1 MALRIIDLDIDESL
15 SADTRVAEVG
25 WVFQPAIEIELMY
38 FSKTRLNKKQYAR
51 VKEFIQKMTEK
62 LEYEPGVL
70 PDYVNYATGDTKDNM
85 LTKPVLFVERQP
97 GESKDDYISRCV
109 EYHIKN
115 EGMKADQA
123 YAICISATEKFYKGE
138 KVSFDFDD
146 TLSTARGYGLALHE
160 KFLGAELYIISA
172 RRDKA
177 PMLKVADKLGIP
189 HDRVFATGSN
199 LNKIQK
205 IKELNINRHFDNNE
219 EVINSLGNRGVQF
232 SCPCLDG
239 MVEMGVEINGMI
251 EEFGL
256 MGFIDGEPV
265 FSTPDEAAMYGEE
278 EHGCSG
284 HHVHKDENGNEL
296 YMACATHPEDFAS
309 YNDYPKEASE
319 NACKVL
325 KWIDEYGR
333 DEVDGMTETGLT
345 RANQLCNRE
354 NISEETIGR
363 MAAFERH
370 RENSTIAPEYKGTP
384 WKDKGYVAWLGWG
397 GDAGV
402 EWASRK
408 LEQIKREDF
417 AEVGERGG
425 IKESDKAPKSDTP
438 NKDPKGE
445 GSAKGDASTTRGAEV
460 SQRVED
466 ILKEKS
472 DDFNERYKEKLGYGV
487 NVGMLKSV
495 YQRGVGAYNVSHSPE
510 VKSAEQWALARV
522 NAFLYLVKEG
532 RPENSKYTGDYDLL
546 PTDHPKREEMSY
558 GFGVDEY
565 TEEEIET
572 VKLLQFLAETDYE
585 QFEAV
590 VGSMRGATEQEIYRR
605 NHKNPTIY
613 FQYER
618 VLSGSPDRDFC
629 MSIENRYFRRLEI
642 DLLRDTNRE
651 FGHEQQPYSK
661 WLYKGGP
668 NCVHA
673 WRKFLFQGNIK
684 ADQGMADGTAGRA
697 PKELPNNGYYSPET
711 KRKSEV
717 AYIVSQQ
724 NMSKQVFK
732 ADNEQRMIYTP
743 LMLPNILIPRNDGDG
758 EIYFVRFKPEV
769 IEKIRNKF
777 MIEGRLRAS
786 NYEHSDQKFNDIVMV
801 ESWIV
806 KSPQDQAYSLGF
818 TQEQVPIGSW
828 MGGYKV
834 LETEEGDIIWN
845 DYIKSGKVKGASV
858 EGEFL
863 LRFSKED
870 MLLEEIFDILN
881 KVVD

>member
-25 WVFQPAIEIELMY
+25 WVFQPAIETELMY

-51 VKEFIQKMTEK
+51 VKEFIAKMTEK
-62 LEYEPGVL
+62 LEYEPGSL
-70 PDYVNYATGDTKDNM
+70 PDYVNYATGDTKNDM
-85 LTKPVLFVERQP
+85 LIKPVLFVERQP

-138 KVSFDFDD
+138 KVSFDYDD

-177 PMLKVADKLGIP
+177 PMLRVADKLGIP

-265 FSTPDEAAMYGEE
+265 FSTPDEAEMYGEK

-284 HHVHKDENGNEL
+284 SHVHTDENGNEL
-296 YMACATHPEDFAS
+296 YMACATHPEDFES
-309 YNDYPKEASE
+309 INDYPQYITDNALRAKKWVDENGYGDCMTPVGKARLNQLANREPISLETLKRMKAYADRHIKDLDAS
-319 NACKVL
+319 KSF
-325 KWIDEYGR
+325 D
-333 DEVDGMTETGLT
+333 DGCGMLAWYSWGLDETG
-345 RANQLCNRE
+345 RVQ
-354 NISEETIGR
+354 
-363 MAAFERH
+363 
-370 RENSTIAPEYKGTP
+370 K
-384 WKDKGYVAWLGWG
+384 WLEG
-397 GDAGV
+397 
-402 EWASRK
+402 E
-408 LEQIKREDF
+408 IKR
-417 AEVGERGG
+417 
-425 IKESDKAPKSDTP
+425 
-438 NKDPKGE
+438 
-445 GSAKGDASTTRGAEV
+445 
-460 SQRVED
+460 Q
-466 ILKEKS
+466 
-472 DDFNERYKEKLGYGV
+472 
-487 NVGMLKSV
+487 
-495 YQRGVGAYNVSHSPE
+495 
-510 VKSAEQWALARV
+510 
-522 NAFLYLVKEG
+522 
-532 RPENSKYTGDYDLL
+532 
-546 PTDHPKREEMSY
+546 EEMSF

-590 VGSMRGATEQEIYRR
+590 VGSMRGATEQEIYKR

-651 FGHEQQPYSK
+651 FGHKQQPYSK

-673 WRKFLFQGNIK
+673 WRKFLFQGNTK

-697 PKELPNNGYYSPET
+697 PKELPNNGYYSEET

-724 NMSKQVFK
+724 NMSKQLFK

-777 MIEGRLRAS
+777 MIEGRLRAT

-870 MLLEEIFDILN
+870 MLLEEIFDILS

>member
-1 MALRIIDLDIDESL
+1 MALRIIDLDIDEAL
-15 SADTRVAEVG
+15 TADTRVSEVG
-25 WVFQPAIEIELMY
+25 WVFQPAIETEFVY
-38 FSKTRLNKKQYAR
+38 FNKTNLTEAQYERIKNVVSKMK
-51 VKEFIQKMTEK
+51 EK
-62 LEYEPGVL
+62 LEYEPGAL
-70 PDYVNYATGDTKDNM
+70 PNYVNYATGDTKNDM
-85 LTKPVLFVERQP
+85 LIKPVLFVERQA
-97 GESKDDYISRCV
+97 GETKDEYIDRCV

-115 EGMKADQA
+115 EGMEADQA
-123 YAICISATEKFYKGE
+123 YAICISATEEFYKGE
-138 KVSFDFDD
+138 KVSFDYDD

-160 KFLGAELYIISA
+160 KFMGAQLYIISA
-172 RRDKA
+172 RRDKQA
-177 PMLKVADKLGIP
+177 MLSVADKLEIP

-199 LNKIQK
+199 QAKLQK
-205 IKELNINRHFDNNE
+205 IKELGINRHFDNNK
-219 EVINSLGNRGVQF
+219 EVVKSLGNVGVQF
-232 SCPCLDG
+232 SCPCLDE
-239 MVEMGVEINGMI
+239 MVEMGIELNQMI
-251 EEFGL
+251 EEFNL
-256 MGFIDGEPV
+256 VGFIDGEPV
-265 FSTPDEAAMYGEE
+265 FSTPEEAELYGEK

-284 HHVHKDENGNEL
+284 HHTHTDEEGNVL
-296 YMACATHPEDFAS
+296 YMGCEIHPEEMMVFKS
-309 YNDYPKEASE
+309 FNDYPKEASA

-333 DEVDGMTETGLT
+333 DEVEGMTETGLA

-370 RENSTIAPEYKGTP
+370 RKNSTIAPEYKGTP

-408 LEQIKREDF
+408 LEQIKRE
-417 AEVGERGG
+417 
-425 IKESDKAPKSDTP
+425 
-438 NKDPKGE
+438 
-445 GSAKGDASTTRGAEV
+445 
-460 SQRVED
+460 
-466 ILKEKS
+466 
-472 DDFNERYKEKLGYGV
+472 
-487 NVGMLKSV
+487 
-495 YQRGVGAYNVSHSPE
+495 
-510 VKSAEQWALARV
+510 
-522 NAFLYLVKEG
+522 
-532 RPENSKYTGDYDLL
+532 
-546 PTDHPKREEMSY
+546 EMNLE
-558 GFGVDEY
+558 FFVDEY
-565 TEEEIET
+565 SPEEIET
-572 VKLLQFLAETDYE
+572 AKLLKILADTDY
-585 QFEAV
+585 QKFEAV
-590 VGSMRGATEQEIYRR
+590 VGSMRGATEQEIYKR

-642 DLLRDTNRE
+642 DLLQGTNTE

-673 WRKFLFQGNIK
+673 WRKFLFQGKDK
-684 ADQGMADGTAGRA
+684 ADQGLADGKAGIP
-697 PKELPNNGYYSPET
+697 PKQMANNGYYSPET

-732 ADNEQRMIYTP
+732 ADDEQRMLYTP
-743 LMLPNILIPRNDGDG
+743 LMLPNVLIPRNDGDG
-758 EIYFVRFKPEV
+758 EIYFVRFRPEV

-777 MIEGRLRAS
+777 MIEGRLRET
-786 NYEHSDQKFNDIVMV
+786 NYEHSDHKFNDIVMV

-806 KSPQDQAYSLGF
+806 RSPNDMAYELGF

-834 LETEEGDIIWN
+834 LDTEEGDIIWN

-863 LRFSKED
+863 LRFYKQDFNKED
-870 MLLEEIFDILN
+870 ILLDEIISILN
-881 KVVD
+881 QVGN